1 MSRTFV
7 KNLLWLQ
14 ALNWLIKPVWIL
26 WIERTVQVQLGNE
39 WYGRYF
45 VHFNLGL
52 LFAVLLDAGL
62 NAYVSRE
69 VASKG
74 RLVHRNRVPGL
85 RLFFGGIYVA
95 LVGIVA
101 YQQQLDWRI
110 LAFVLLNQ
118 ILASVL
124 LLMRAVIQGRQLF
137 ISDGFLSVADRLIA
151 IVLSAWFLFGSNTFI
166 GLNGIVVF
174 LMAQTAGY
182 AVAVLLGWYLLRF
195 EGSRR
200 TPQTEEI
207 TEVPSFGRWTRE
219 VIWFVAMAL
228 FMSVFTRIDAL
239 MIRNLS
245 PDLMGLVGLDS
256 GYFQAGIYAQSY
268 RLLDAGLIFS
278 TLLSTQLLPIFSKN
292 IKEGKDNTVFMWLSF
307 RLVWMVGLVALFTAY
322 IFGDDILELLYG
334 AKWEGGPETALAV
347 RSHHIF
353 IYLMGAFVAMSSIHV
368 FGTFITAEGRMKW
381 LTFLALAAMGLN
393 MGINFWL
400 IPIYGAMGA
409 AVSALITQWFFAG
422 ACAVRVWQSET
433 IKTQNL
439 KWKVIPIS
447 AFHGL
452 VLALG
457 VYRVNGLPQREILEA
472 VVWLLFVIGVVWMLF
487 GVDIADFWKN
497 RKTQIDKV
505 L

>member
-74 RLVHRNRVPGL
+74 RLVHRNRVLGL

-347 RSHHIF
+347 R
-353 IYLMGAFVAMSSIHV
+353 
-368 FGTFITAEGRMKW
+368 
-381 LTFLALAAMGLN
+381 
-393 MGINFWL
+393 
-400 IPIYGAMGA
+400 
-409 AVSALITQWFFAG
+409 
-422 ACAVRVWQSET
+422 
-433 IKTQNL
+433 
-439 KWKVIPIS
+439 
-447 AFHGL
+447 
-452 VLALG
+452 
-457 VYRVNGLPQREILEA
+457 
-472 VVWLLFVIGVVWMLF
+472 
-487 GVDIADFWKN
+487 
-497 RKTQIDKV
+497 
-505 L
+505 

>member
-1 MSRTFV
+1 VSRTFV

-14 ALNWLIKPVWIL
+14 ALNWLVKPIWIL

-74 RLVHRNRVPGL
+74 RLENRNRVLGL
-85 RLFFGGIYVA
+85 RLFFGAIYVA

-110 LAFVLLNQ
+110 LAIVVVNQ

-151 IVLSAWFLFGSNTFI
+151 IILSAWFLFGSNSFI
-166 GLNGIVVF
+166 GLNGIVIF
-174 LMAQTAGY
+174 LLAQTAGY

-195 EGSRR
+195 EGNR
-200 TPQTEEI
+200 TDYPADEI
-207 TEVPSFGRWTRE
+207 TEVPTFGRWTRE

-245 PDLMGLVGLDS
+245 PDLMGYLGLES

-278 TLLSTQLLPIFSKN
+278 TLMSTQLLPIFSKN
-292 IKEGKDNTVFMWLSF
+292 IKEGKDNTVYVWLSF
-307 RLVWMVGLVALFTAY
+307 RLVWFVGLVALFTAY
-322 IFGDDILELLYG
+322 IFGDEILEILYG
-334 AKWEGGPETALAV
+334 AKWEGGPETALALH
-347 RSHHIF
+347 SHRIF
-353 IYLMGAFVAMSSIHV
+353 VYLMGTFVAMSSIHV

-381 LTFLALAAMGLN
+381 LTVLALMAMMLN
-393 MGINFWL
+393 IGVNFWL
-400 IPIYGAMGA
+400 IPKYGASGA
-409 AVSALITQWFFAG
+409 GISALITQWFFAS
-422 ACAVRVWQSET
+422 ACGVRVWKST
-433 IKTQNL
+433 TVNTSSL
-439 KWKVIPIS
+439 KWKIIPMSVIYGCLIV
-447 AFHGL
+447 L
-452 VLALG
+452 VLQNIPSISGKYWIEIFATAIFSVG
-457 VYRVNGLPQREILEA
+457 VL
-472 VVWLLFVIGVVWMLF
+472 WMLLGKEIF
-487 GVDIADFWKN
+487 GLMARGKSNDLI
-497 RKTQIDKV
+497 
-505 L
+505 